1 MNDAPLSIEEAVKED
16 RASLTAFRASVSSA
30 FRGKEAAVDLALTA
44 LLGRGHVLFE
54 DVPGTGKTT
63 LARAMAASLD
73 ARFRRIQF
81 TSDLL
86 PSDVLGISVF
96 QQDRSSFE
104 FRPGPIF
111 ANVVLAD
118 EVNRT
123 TPRTQSALLEA
134 MSEGRVTVD
143 DTTHALPSPFIVIAT
158 QNPKEFYG
166 TYPLPESQL
175 DRFMLRLAIGYPDK
189 AVERVLIQSY
199 GWTDPVSELR
209 PVATAADVLRWQ
221 SRVEKVRVEPVLM
234 EYVMAVVGATRASPH
249 LSLGVSTRGAIS
261 FYRAVQARAYL
272 LGRAFATPDD
282 VQALVVPSMSHR
294 VYVKAHR
301 DGSSAQREEAAAIL
315 TDLIESLP
323 VPR

>member
-1 MNDAPLSIEEAVKED
+1 MSPHAEATQL
-16 RASLTAFRASVSSA
+16 RAFRDAVSTA

-44 LLGRGHVLFE
+44 LLARGHILFE

-63 LARAMAASLD
+63 LARSVAAALD
-73 ARFRRIQF
+73 ASFRRIQF

-86 PSDVLGISVF
+86 PSDVLGVSVY
-96 QQDRSSFE
+96 DAGRSAFE
-104 FRPGPIF
+104 FRSGPIF
-111 ANVVLAD
+111 AHVVLAD

-143 DTTHALPSPFIVIAT
+143 NHTHDLPRPFMVIAT

-175 DRFMLRLAIGYPDK
+175 DRFMLRLAIGYPD
-189 AVERVLIQSY
+189 AATERDVIQSL
-199 GWTDPVSELR
+199 GWSDPVAAIQ
-209 PVATAADVLRWQ
+209 PVATAADILAWQ
-221 SRVEKVRVEPVLM
+221 ARVETVRVEPIVM
-234 EYVMAVVGATRASPH
+234 DYVMALVTATRQSPH

-261 FYRAVQARAYL
+261 FYRALQARAFL
-272 LGRAFATPDD
+272 EGRGFVTPDD
-282 VQALVVPSMSHR
+282 VQALAVPAMSHR
-294 VYVKAHR
+294 VYLKHHR
-301 DGSSAQREEAAAIL
+301 DGSATQRDEAAAIL
-315 TDLIESLP
+315 SDLVESLP